1 MKKTLCLML
10 TAILVLLMLPAAVA
24 EGEPIE
30 LTFFSLNGDLSSARG
45 EAVMDVV
52 EAKILEDTGINC
64 NINIISSDSFDTSM
78 IALKVAA
85 GELDLIS
92 SNMPWTEWQTF
103 IGKGMLIEM
112 DDLLDQYGANI
123 RTAIDSKLWD
133 TYKVDGKTYVIPVQ
147 SPVPFYCGTWV
158 RMDLLEKYG
167 YDVPTTVGELIEAL
181 TTVCANE
188 PDMIGMTAGH
198 ISWIYNSGPLQYHP
212 VDAEG
217 NYTSA
222 NADGTAMR
230 EYVRTTTGQ
239 IIWFDD
245 EGLKQSLQRSADLY
259 ASGVL
264 DPEIFTT
271 TFDHAD
277 QLVAADRVVC
287 VGNAYG
293 FQRTADEKP
302 EQKWVFLTN
311 LVNDINGGA
320 TTWSYSYEV
329 GMHIGIVATTKHAA
343 EIVQII
349 DWICASQENYALATW
364 GVQGT
369 DWDYDEDGYIERFRD
384 ESGNYLYSGGLGGII
399 SNIMSDWYGPLIE
412 KYDGTEWNKIY
423 MGPPETV
430 TWSTDDSFVNYS
442 YETDPTIITDFQTMA
457 DEAMVNIVTGAI
469 PVEEGLAQLY
479 EDINSIG
486 WADWYAEKNE
496 QYCAALGIGEEG

>member
-1 MKKTLCLML
+1 MKKTLCLIL

-103 IGKGMLIEM
+103 ISKGMLIEI

-230 EYVRTTTGQ
+230 EYVPTTTGQ

-287 VGNAYG
+287 VGNSYS

-320 TTWSYSYEV
+320 TT
-329 GMHIGIVATTKHAA
+329 
-343 EIVQII
+343 
-349 DWICASQENYALATW
+349 
-364 GVQGT
+364 
-369 DWDYDEDGYIERFRD
+369 
-384 ESGNYLYSGGLGGII
+384 
-399 SNIMSDWYGPLIE
+399 
-412 KYDGTEWNKIY
+412 
-423 MGPPETV
+423 
-430 TWSTDDSFVNYS
+430 
-442 YETDPTIITDFQTMA
+442 
-457 DEAMVNIVTGAI
+457 
-469 PVEEGLAQLY
+469 
-479 EDINSIG
+479 
-486 WADWYAEKNE
+486 
-496 QYCAALGIGEEG
+496 

>member
-1 MKKTLCLML
+1 
-10 TAILVLLMLPAAVA
+10 
-24 EGEPIE
+24 
-30 LTFFSLNGDLSSARG
+30 
-45 EAVMDVV
+45 
-52 EAKILEDTGINC
+52 
-64 NINIISSDSFDTSM
+64 
-78 IALKVAA
+78 
-85 GELDLIS
+85 
-92 SNMPWTEWQTF
+92 
-103 IGKGMLIEM
+103 
-112 DDLLDQYGANI
+112 
-123 RTAIDSKLWD
+123 
-133 TYKVDGKTYVIPVQ
+133 
-147 SPVPFYCGTWV
+147 
-158 RMDLLEKYG
+158 
-167 YDVPTTVGELIEAL
+167 
-181 TTVCANE
+181 
-188 PDMIGMTAGH
+188 
-198 ISWIYNSGPLQYHP
+198 
-212 VDAEG
+212 
-217 NYTSA
+217 
-222 NADGTAMR
+222 MR
-230 EYVRTTTGQ
+230 EYVPTTTGQ

-287 VGNAYG
+287 VGNSYS

-329 GMHIGIVATTKHAA
+329 GMHIGIVATTKYAA

-442 YETDPTIITDFQTMA
+442 YETDPTVITDFQTMA